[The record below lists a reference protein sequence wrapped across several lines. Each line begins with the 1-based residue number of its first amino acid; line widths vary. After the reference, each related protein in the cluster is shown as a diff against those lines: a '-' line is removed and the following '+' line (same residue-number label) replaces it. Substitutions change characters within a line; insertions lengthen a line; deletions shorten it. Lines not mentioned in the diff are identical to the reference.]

1 MLWIKIF
8 HMFTQIIL
16 WQKNSF
22 LCIIKVLWLIII
34 TIVNL
39 STTIKATLNLINCFL
54 LFFKR
59 KEVAYMSYSCLF
71 YTLCPIT
78 IQFTIHCLLHSST
91 IYTSPFN
98 LILRQEMF
106 CVVNQDLRIQRREN
120 QSHLHL
126 IENGN
131 HLPCQPSETIDPRWT
146 SRVPGTS
153 DLASR

>member
-1 MLWIKIF
+1 MLLLKFESWNVNLIYLYTWKWLLIKHDIKKTRNIMLWIKIF

-71 YTLCPIT
+71 YTLCSIT

-98 LILRQEMF
+98 LIL
-106 CVVNQDLRIQRREN
+106 
-120 QSHLHL
+120 
-126 IENGN
+126 
-131 HLPCQPSETIDPRWT
+131 W
-146 SRVPGTS
+146 
-153 DLASR
+153 